1 MHHAARSLDSDD
13 ATHPAGNRLERGE
26 DTIRHP
32 SSVASAKYELLA
44 RELEQQI
51 AAGVLRPGDRLPSVR
66 QTNASRGLSPSTVF
80 QAYYLLESR
89 GLVRAAPRSGYFVAA
104 RPGGVSLAE
113 PETSKPQSGSQVVE
127 INDLIYAIL
136 GSARARDIVPFGSA
150 FPSPTLFPLD
160 RLRRALVSSTRRL
173 EPLDMVADMPP
184 GNLRLKREIAKR
196 YLRQGM
202 TIATDEIVLT
212 HGAMEALNLCL
223 NAVARPGDAVV
234 IESPTFYVALQA
246 LQRLGLRAI
255 EVPTHVREGIDLGRL
270 SEVIEL
276 YRPKACWLMTTFQ
289 NPLGTL
295 MPEMKKRDLVALL
308 AKHDLPLI
316 EDDVY
321 AELYEGKAAPLPA
334 KAYDRRGLVMHCSS
348 FSKCL
353 APGYRVGWAAPGR
366 LAREVERLKLMTSLS
381 GSIPVQAALAEYLQ
395 EGGYDHHLR
404 SLRDSLQ
411 EQRDS
416 LFDAVNRHFP
426 DGTRVVRP
434 AGGYFV
440 WVELPVG
447 VDAMALH
454 RAALA
459 QRISLAPGPMFSPRA
474 EFQHHIRLTCGQRWD
489 EFQERATRTL
499 AQLVDVAKRDLRS
512 HLSI

>member
-1 MHHAARSLDSDD
+1 MPTSTTAG
-13 ATHPAGNRLERGE
+13 PA
-26 DTIRHP
+26 
-32 SSVASAKYELLA
+32 SKYELLA
-44 RELEQQI
+44 REFEQQI

-66 QTNASRGLSPSTVF
+66 QTCASRGLSPSTVF

-89 GLVRAAPRSGYFVAA
+89 GLLRAAPRSGYFVAA
-104 RPGGVSLAE
+104 RAGGVLLAE
-113 PETSKPQSGSQVVE
+113 PQTSQPQSGSRPVE
-127 INDLIYAIL
+127 VNDLIYACL
-136 GSARARDIVPFGSA
+136 GTARARDIVPFGSA

-173 EPLDMVADMPP
+173 DPWNMVEDLPP

-196 YLRQGM
+196 YVRQGM
-202 TIATDEIVLT
+202 AIPIDEIVLT

-223 NAVARPGDAVV
+223 AAVARPGDAVV
-234 IESPTFYVALQA
+234 VESPTFYVALQA

-270 SEVIEL
+270 AQVIEL

-289 NPLGTL
+289 NPLGCL
-295 MPEMKKRDLVALL
+295 MPETKKRDLVDLL
-308 AKHDLPLI
+308 ARHDLPLI

-321 AELYEGKAAPLPA
+321 AELYEGKVAPLPA
-334 KAYDRRGLVMHCSS
+334 KAYDRRGLVLHCSS

-381 GSIPVQAALAEYLQ
+381 GSIPVQAAIAEYLQ
-395 EGGYDHHLR
+395 EGGYDLHLR
-404 SLRDSLQ
+404 SLRLNLQ
-411 EQRDS
+411 AQRDS
-416 LFDAVNRHFP
+416 LFDAVTRTFP
-426 DGTRVVRP
+426 DDTKLVRP

-440 WVELPVG
+440 WVELPAG

-459 QRISLAPGPMFSPRA
+459 QRISLAPGPMFSARA
-474 EFQHHIRLTCGQRWD
+474 EFQHHIRLTCGQPWD
-489 EFQERATRTL
+489 ESLERAMRTL
-499 AQLVDVAKRDLRS
+499 ARLVDDAPRARA
-512 HLSI
+512 H

>member
-1 MHHAARSLDSDD
+1 MRDRPTAVSAR
-13 ATHPAGNRLERGE
+13 
-26 DTIRHP
+26 
-32 SSVASAKYELLA
+32 YELLA

-66 QTNASRGLSPSTVF
+66 QACASRRLSPSTVF

-89 GLVRAAPRSGYFVAA
+89 GLVRAAPRSGYFVVA
-104 RPGGVSLAE
+104 RPEGALLAE
-113 PETSKPQSGSQVVE
+113 PETSEPQSGSQPVE
-127 INDLIYAIL
+127 VNDLIYACL
-136 GSARARDIVPFGSA
+136 GAARARDIVPFGSA

-173 EPLDMVADMPP
+173 EPWSMVDDLPP
-184 GNLRLKREIAKR
+184 GNLRLRREIAKR

-202 TIATDEIVLT
+202 VVATDEIVLT

-223 NAVARPGDAVV
+223 SAVARPGDAVV
-234 IESPTFYVALQA
+234 VESPTFYLALQA
-246 LQRLGLRAI
+246 LQRLSLRAI

-270 SEVIEL
+270 AQVIEL
-276 YRPKACWLMTTFQ
+276 YRPQACWLMTSFQ
-289 NPLGTL
+289 NPLGSL
-295 MPEMKKRDLVALL
+295 MPEAKKRDLVELL
-308 AKHDLPLI
+308 ARHNLPLI

-321 AELYEGKAAPLPA
+321 AELYEGMPAPLPA
-334 KAYDRRGLVMHCSS
+334 KAYDRRGLVLHCSS

-395 EGGYDHHLR
+395 EGGYDRHLR
-404 SLRDSLQ
+404 GLRASLQ
-411 EQRDS
+411 AQRNS
-416 LFDAVNRHFP
+416 LFDAVSRQFP

-440 WVELPVG
+440 WVELPAG

-459 QRISLAPGPMFSPRA
+459 QGISLAPGPMFSARA
-474 EFQHHIRLTCGQRWD
+474 EFQHHIRLTCGQTWS
-489 EFQERATRTL
+489 EALERATRTL
-499 AQLVDVAKRDLRS
+499 ARLVDDAARAGTAA
-512 HLSI
+512 HASI

>member
-1 MHHAARSLDSDD
+1 MRDRPTAASPR
-13 ATHPAGNRLERGE
+13 
-26 DTIRHP
+26 
-32 SSVASAKYELLA
+32 YELLA

-51 AAGVLRPGDRLPSVR
+51 AGGVLRPGDRLPSVR
-66 QTNASRGLSPSTVF
+66 QACASRGLSPSTVF
-80 QAYYLLESR
+80 QAYHLLEAR

-104 RPGGVSLAE
+104 RADGVLLAE
-113 PETSKPQSGSQVVE
+113 PQTSQPQSGSQPIE
-127 INDLIYAIL
+127 INDLIYACL
-136 GSARARDIVPFGSA
+136 GTARTRDIVPFGSA
-150 FPSPTLFPLD
+150 FLSPALFPLD
-160 RLRRALVSSTRRL
+160 RLRRALISSMRRL
-173 EPLDMVADMPP
+173 DPWRMAEDLPP
-184 GNLRLKREIAKR
+184 GNLQLKREIAKR
-196 YLRQGM
+196 YLHQGFAV
-202 TIATDEIVLT
+202 ATDEIVLT

-234 IESPTFYVALQA
+234 VESPTFYVALQA

-270 SEVIEL
+270 AQVIEL

-289 NPLGTL
+289 NPLGSL
-295 MPEMKKRDLVALL
+295 MPEAKKRDLVELL
-308 AKHDLPLI
+308 ARHDLPLI

-321 AELYEGKAAPLPA
+321 AELYEGQVAPLPA
-334 KAYDRRGLVMHCSS
+334 KAYDRRGLVLHCSS

-395 EGGYDHHLR
+395 EGGYDRHLR
-404 SLRDSLQ
+404 SLRQSLHT
-411 EQRDS
+411 QRNS
-416 LFDAVNRHFP
+416 LFDAVSRHFP
-426 DGTRVVRP
+426 DGTKVVRP

-459 QRISLAPGPMFSPRA
+459 QRISLAPGPMFSARA
-474 EFQHHIRLTCGQRWD
+474 EFQHHIRLTCGQPWD
-489 EFQERATRTL
+489 GTLERAMRTL
-499 AQLVDVAKRDLRS
+499 ARLVDDAPRAVTAAPAS
-512 HLSI
+512 V

>member
-1 MHHAARSLDSDD
+1 MRDRPTAASTRF
-13 ATHPAGNRLERGE
+13 
-26 DTIRHP
+26 
-32 SSVASAKYELLA
+32 ELLA
-44 RELEQQI
+44 QELEQQI
-51 AAGVLRPGDRLPSVR
+51 AAGVLRAGDRLPSVR
-66 QTNASRGLSPSTVF
+66 QTCASRGVSPSTVF

-89 GLVRAAPRSGYFVAA
+89 GLVRAAPRSGYFVLA
-104 RPGGVSLAE
+104 RPDGMLLAE
-113 PETSKPQSGSQVVE
+113 PQTSEPQSGSQAVE
-127 INDLIYAIL
+127 VNDLIYACL
-136 GSARARDIVPFGSA
+136 GAARARDIVPFGSA
-150 FPSPTLFPLD
+150 FPSPVLFPLD

-173 EPLDMVADMPP
+173 EPWSMVEDLPP

-202 TIATDEIVLT
+202 TVATDEIVLT

-223 NAVARPGDAVV
+223 NAVTRPGDAVV
-234 IESPTFYVALQA
+234 VESPTFYMALQA

-270 SEVIEL
+270 AQVVEL
-276 YRPKACWLMTTFQ
+276 YRPRACWLMTSFQ
-289 NPLGTL
+289 NPLGSL
-295 MPEMKKRDLVALL
+295 MPEAKKRDLVELL
-308 AKHDLPLI
+308 ARHDVPLI

-321 AELYEGKAAPLPA
+321 AELYEGPAAPLPA
-334 KAYDRRGLVMHCSS
+334 KAYDRRGLVLHCSS

-395 EGGYDHHLR
+395 EGGYDRHLR
-404 SLRDSLQ
+404 SLRESLRT
-411 EQRDS
+411 QRNS
-416 LFDAVNRHFP
+416 LFEAVNRHFP

-440 WVELPVG
+440 WVELPAG
-447 VDAMALH
+447 IDAMALH

-459 QRISLAPGPMFSPRA
+459 QRISLAPGPMFSARA
-474 EFQHHIRLTCGQRWD
+474 EFQHHIRLTCGQLWD
-489 EFQERATRTL
+489 DSLERAMRVL
-499 AQLVDVAKRDLRS
+499 ARLVADAPRAAATAEAAPATV
-512 HLSI
+512 

>member
-1 MHHAARSLDSDD
+1 M
-13 ATHPAGNRLERGE
+13 
-26 DTIRHP
+26 
-32 SSVASAKYELLA
+32 
-44 RELEQQI
+44 
-51 AAGVLRPGDRLPSVR
+51 
-66 QTNASRGLSPSTVF
+66 SPSTVF

-104 RPGGVSLAE
+104 RAGGVLLAE
-113 PETSKPQSGSQVVE
+113 PQTSEPQSGSRPVE
-127 INDLIYAIL
+127 VNDLIYTCL
-136 GSARARDIVPFGSA
+136 GAARARDIVPFGSA

-173 EPLDMVADMPP
+173 EPWAMVEDLPP

-196 YLRQGM
+196 YLRQGL
-202 TIATDEIVLT
+202 AVPTDEIVLT

-223 NAVARPGDAVV
+223 NAVARAGDAVV
-234 IESPTFYVALQA
+234 VESPTFYVALQA
-246 LQRLGLRAI
+246 LQRLGMRAI

-270 SEVIEL
+270 AQVIEL

-289 NPLGTL
+289 NPLGSL
-295 MPEMKKRDLVALL
+295 MPETKKRDLVELL
-308 AKHDLPLI
+308 ARHDLPLI

-321 AELYEGKAAPLPA
+321 AELYEGKLAPLPA
-334 KAYDRRGLVMHCSS
+334 KAYDRRGLVLHCSS

-395 EGGYDHHLR
+395 EGGYDRHLR
-404 SLRDSLQ
+404 SLRLSLQ
-411 EQRDS
+411 TQRDS
-416 LFDAVNRHFP
+416 LFDAVNRNFP
-426 DGTRVVRP
+426 DGTKVVRP

-440 WVELPVG
+440 WVELPAG

-459 QRISLAPGPMFSPRA
+459 QRISLAPGPMFSARA
-474 EFQHHIRLTCGQRWD
+474 EFQHHIRLTCGQPWD
-489 EFQERATRTL
+489 EALERAMRTL
-499 AQLVDVAKRDLRS
+499 ARLVDDAPRTDGPS
-512 HLSI
+512 SPSI

>member
-1 MHHAARSLDSDD
+1 MR
-13 ATHPAGNRLERGE
+13 NRP
-26 DTIRHP
+26 T
-32 SSVASAKYELLA
+32 ASAKFELLA

-51 AAGVLRPGDRLPSVR
+51 AAGVLRSGDRLPSVR
-66 QTNASRGLSPSTVF
+66 QACATRGVSPSTVF

-89 GLVRAAPRSGYFVAA
+89 GLVRAVPRSGYFVAA
-104 RPGGVSLAE
+104 RADGVLLAE
-113 PETSKPQSGSQVVE
+113 PRTSEPQSGTQPVE
-127 INDLIYAIL
+127 VNNLVCAIL

-150 FPSPTLFPLD
+150 FLNPYLFPLD

-173 EPLDMVADMPP
+173 EPWNMVDDLPP

-196 YLRQGM
+196 YLRQGLAV
-202 TIATDEIVLT
+202 ATDEIVLT

-223 NAVARPGDAVV
+223 SAVARPGDAVV
-234 IESPTFYVALQA
+234 VESPTFYVALQA
-246 LQRLGLRAI
+246 LQRLGLHAI

-270 SEVIEL
+270 AQVIEL

-289 NPLGTL
+289 NPLGSL
-295 MPEMKKRDLVALL
+295 MPEAKKRDLVGLL
-308 AKHDLPLI
+308 ARHDVPLI

-321 AELYEGKAAPLPA
+321 SELYEGNAAPLPA
-334 KAYDRRGLVMHCSS
+334 KAYDRRGLVLHCSS

-366 LAREVERLKLMTSLS
+366 WAREVERLKVMTSLS

-395 EGGYDHHLR
+395 EGGYDRHLR
-404 SLRDSLQ
+404 SLRLSLQ
-411 EQRDS
+411 AQRDS

-459 QRISLAPGPMFSPRA
+459 QRISIAPGPMFSARA
-474 EFQHHIRLTCGQRWD
+474 EFQHHIRLTCGQHWD
-489 EFQERATRTL
+489 GALERATRTL
-499 AQLVDVAKRDLRS
+499 AQLVDVAQRADAPS
-512 HLSI
+512 QPSI

>member
-1 MHHAARSLDSDD
+1 MR
-13 ATHPAGNRLERGE
+13 NRP
-26 DTIRHP
+26 T
-32 SSVASAKYELLA
+32 VASTRYELLA

-51 AAGVLRPGDRLPSVR
+51 AAGVLRAGDRLPSVR
-66 QTNASRGLSPSTVF
+66 QTCASRGLSPSTVF

-104 RPGGVSLAE
+104 RADGVMLDE
-113 PETSKPQSGSQVVE
+113 PRTSEPQAGSQSVE
-127 INDLIYAIL
+127 VNDLVYAIL

-150 FPSPTLFPLD
+150 FPSPVLFPLD

-173 EPLDMVADMPP
+173 EPWSMVEDLPP

-202 TIATDEIVLT
+202 TVPTDEIVLT

-234 IESPTFYVALQA
+234 VESPTFYMALQA
-246 LQRLGLRAI
+246 LQRLGLHAI
-255 EVPTHVREGIDLGRL
+255 EVPTHCREGIDLGRL
-270 SEVIEL
+270 AQVIEL
-276 YRPKACWLMTTFQ
+276 YCPKACWLMTSFQ
-289 NPLGTL
+289 NPLGSL
-295 MPEMKKRDLVALL
+295 MPEAKKRDLVELL
-308 AKHDLPLI
+308 ARHDVPLI

-321 AELYEGKAAPLPA
+321 SELYEGDTAPLPA
-334 KAYDRRGLVMHCSS
+334 KAYDRRGLVLHCSS

-395 EGGYDHHLR
+395 EGGYDRHLR
-404 SLRDSLQ
+404 SLRQSLQ
-411 EQRDS
+411 SQRES
-416 LFDAVNRHFP
+416 LFDAVTRHFP
-426 DGTRVVRP
+426 EGTRVVRP

-440 WVELPVG
+440 WVELPGG

-459 QRISLAPGPMFSPRA
+459 QRISLAPGPMFSARA
-474 EFQHHIRLTCGQRWD
+474 EFQHHIRLTCGQLWD
-489 EFQERATRTL
+489 DSLERAMRTL
-499 AQLVDVAKRDLRS
+499 ARLVDDAARAVAAAPAT
-512 HLSI
+512 I

>member
-1 MHHAARSLDSDD
+1 MRD
-13 ATHPAGNRLERGE
+13 HP
-26 DTIRHP
+26 I
-32 SSVASAKYELLA
+32 SAPTRYELLA

-51 AAGVLRPGDRLPSVR
+51 AMGVLRAGDRLPSVR
-66 QTNASRGLSPSTVF
+66 QTCAGRGVSPSTVF

-104 RPGGVSLAE
+104 RAGGVLLPE
-113 PETSKPQSGSQVVE
+113 PQTSVPQSGSQPVE
-127 INDLIYAIL
+127 VNDLIYACL

-150 FPSPTLFPLD
+150 FPSPTLFPLE

-173 EPLDMVADMPP
+173 EPWSMVEDLPP

-196 YLRQGM
+196 YLLQGM
-202 TIATDEIVLT
+202 TVAPDQIVLT

-234 IESPTFYVALQA
+234 VESPTFYMALQA

-255 EVPTHVREGIDLGRL
+255 EVPTHMREGIDLGRL
-270 SEVIEL
+270 AQVIEL
-276 YRPKACWLMTTFQ
+276 YHPQACWLMTSFQ
-289 NPLGTL
+289 NPLGSL
-295 MPEMKKRDLVALL
+295 MPEAKKRDLVELL
-308 AKHDLPLI
+308 ARHSIPLI

-321 AELYEGKAAPLPA
+321 AELYEGKVAPLPA
-334 KAYDRRGLVMHCSS
+334 KAFDRRGLVLHCSS

-353 APGYRVGWAAPGR
+353 SPGYRVGWAAPGR
-366 LAREVERLKLMTSLS
+366 LTREVERLKLMTSLS

-395 EGGYDHHLR
+395 EGGYDRHLR
-404 SLRDSLQ
+404 SLRASLQ
-411 EQRDS
+411 AQRNS
-416 LFDAVNRHFP
+416 LFDAVSRLFP
-426 DGTRVVRP
+426 DGTRVLRP

-440 WVELPVG
+440 WVELPAG

-459 QRISLAPGPMFSPRA
+459 ERISLAPGPMFSPRA
-474 EFQHHIRLTCGQRWD
+474 EFQHHIRLTCGQGWD
-489 EFQERATRTL
+489 EALERAMRRL
-499 AQLVDVAKRDLRS
+499 ARLVDDAPRTGAMPLPPG
-512 HLSI
+512 

>member
-1 MHHAARSLDSDD
+1 MHDRQTAV
-13 ATHPAGNRLERGE
+13 P
-26 DTIRHP
+26 
-32 SSVASAKYELLA
+32 AKYELLA

-66 QTNASRGLSPSTVF
+66 QVSASRRLSPSTVF

-89 GLVRAAPRSGYFVAA
+89 GLVRAAPRSGYFVAG
-104 RPGGVSLAE
+104 RPDGVLLAE
-113 PETSKPQSGSQVVE
+113 PQTSEPPSGAQAVE
-127 INDLIYAIL
+127 VNDLIYACL
-136 GSARARDIVPFGSA
+136 SAARARDIVPFGSA
-150 FPSPTLFPLD
+150 FPSPGLFPLD

-173 EPLDMVADMPP
+173 KPWSMVDDLPP

-202 TIATDEIVLT
+202 AVATDEIVLT

-223 NAVARPGDAVV
+223 DAVARPGDAVV
-234 IESPTFYVALQA
+234 VESPTFYMALQA

-255 EVPTHVREGIDLGRL
+255 EVSTHVREGIDLGRL
-270 SEVIEL
+270 AQVIEL
-276 YRPKACWLMTTFQ
+276 YRPQACWLMTSFQ
-289 NPLGTL
+289 NPLGSL
-295 MPEMKKRDLVALL
+295 MPEAKKRDLVELL
-308 AKHDLPLI
+308 ARHDVPLI

-321 AELYEGKAAPLPA
+321 AELYEGKTAPLPA
-334 KAYDRRGLVMHCSS
+334 KAYDRRGLVLHCSS

-381 GSIPVQAALAEYLQ
+381 GSIPVQAAVAEYLQ
-395 EGGYDHHLR
+395 EGGYDRHLR
-404 SLRDSLQ
+404 SLRSSLQ
-411 EQRDS
+411 VQRNS
-416 LFDAVNRHFP
+416 LFDAVSRLFP

-454 RAALA
+454 RAALIR
-459 QRISLAPGPMFSPRA
+459 RISLAPGPIFSARA
-474 EFQHHIRLTCGQRWD
+474 EFQHHIRLTCGQHWD
-489 EFQERATRTL
+489 EALERAMRTL
-499 AQLVDVAKRDLRS
+499 ARLVDDAPRAVTAS
-512 HLSI
+512 PASI

>member
-1 MHHAARSLDSDD
+1 MRNSPNAATTRY
-13 ATHPAGNRLERGE
+13 A
-26 DTIRHP
+26 
-32 SSVASAKYELLA
+32 VLA
-44 RELEQQI
+44 QELEQQI
-51 AAGVLRPGDRLPSVR
+51 ASGLLRPGDRLPSVR
-66 QTNASRGLSPSTVF
+66 QACAVRGLSPSTVF

-89 GLVRAAPRSGYFVAA
+89 GLIHAVPRSGYFVAA
-104 RPGGVSLAE
+104 RASGAPLEE
-113 PETSKPQSGSQVVE
+113 PPTSNPRSGSLVVE
-127 INDLIYAIL
+127 VDDMICMIL
-136 GSARARDIVPFGSA
+136 RSVRSRDVVPFGSA

-173 EPLDMVADMPP
+173 EPWDMVDDLPP
-184 GNLRLKREIAKR
+184 GNLQLRREITKR
-196 YLRQGM
+196 YVRLGM
-202 TIATDEIVLT
+202 SVATDEIVLT

-234 IESPTFYVALQA
+234 VESPTFYVALQA

-270 SEVIEL
+270 AQVIEL
-276 YRPKACWLMTTFQ
+276 YRPKACWLMTNFQ
-289 NPLGTL
+289 NPLGSL
-295 MPEMKKRDLVALL
+295 MPDAKKRDLVDLL
-308 AKHDLPLI
+308 ARHDLPLI

-321 AELYEGKAAPLPA
+321 AELYEGAVAPLPA

-366 LAREVERLKLMTSLS
+366 LVREVERLKLMTSLS

-404 SLRDSLQ
+404 ALRQTLKT
-411 EQRDS
+411 QRES
-416 LFDAVNRHFP
+416 LFAAVTRNFP
-426 DGTRVVRP
+426 AGTRVARP

-440 WVELPVG
+440 WVAMPAT

-459 QRISLAPGPMFSPRA
+459 EGISLAPGPMFSARA
-474 EFQHHIRLTCGQRWD
+474 EFQHHIRLTCGQPWD
-489 EFQERATRTL
+489 ASLERAMRTV
-499 AQLVDVAKRDLRS
+499 ARLVDDAARAGAAAQPA
-512 HLSI
+512 I

>member
-1 MHHAARSLDSDD
+1 MRARPKST
-13 ATHPAGNRLERGE
+13 ATRF
-26 DTIRHP
+26 
-32 SSVASAKYELLA
+32 ELLA

-51 AAGVLRPGDRLPSVR
+51 ASGVLRPGDRLPSVR
-66 QTNASRGLSPSTVF
+66 QTCASRGLSPSTVF

-89 GLVRAAPRSGYFVAA
+89 GLVRAAPRSGYFVSA
-104 RPGGVSLAE
+104 RPDGVLLAE
-113 PETSKPQSGSQVVE
+113 PNTSEPQSGSQPVE
-127 INDLIYAIL
+127 VNDLIYACL
-136 GSARARDIVPFGSA
+136 GTARARDIVPFGSA
-150 FPSPTLFPLD
+150 FPSPALFPLD

-173 EPLDMVADMPP
+173 TPWSMVEDLPP

-196 YLRQGM
+196 YLRHGM
-202 TIATDEIVLT
+202 ALATDEIVLT

-234 IESPTFYVALQA
+234 VESPTFYMALQA

-255 EVPTHVREGIDLGRL
+255 EVPTLVREGIDLGRL
-270 SEVIEL
+270 AQVIEL

-289 NPLGTL
+289 NPLGSL
-295 MPEMKKRDLVALL
+295 MPASKKRDLVELL
-308 AKHDLPLI
+308 ARHDLPLI

-321 AELYEGKAAPLPA
+321 AELYEGNEAPLPA
-334 KAYDRRGLVMHCSS
+334 KAYDRRGLVLHCSS

-366 LAREVERLKLMTSLS
+366 WARDVERLKLMTSLS

-395 EGGYDHHLR
+395 EGGYDRHLR
-404 SLRDSLQ
+404 SLRQSLLT
-411 EQRDS
+411 QRES
-416 LFDAVNRHFP
+416 LFDSVNRHFP
-426 DGTRVVRP
+426 DGTRVARP

-454 RAALA
+454 RAALS
-459 QRISLAPGPMFSPRA
+459 QRISLAPGPMFSARA
-474 EFQHHIRLTCGQRWD
+474 EFQHHIRLTCGQHWD
-489 EFQERATRTL
+489 ETLERAMRTL
-499 AQLVDVAKRDLRS
+499 ARLVDDAPRTDAAS
-512 HLSI
+512 HPLI

>member
-1 MHHAARSLDSDD
+1 MRDRPTAAS
-13 ATHPAGNRLERGE
+13 
-26 DTIRHP
+26 
-32 SSVASAKYELLA
+32 KFELLA

-66 QTNASRGLSPSTVF
+66 QTCASRGVSPSTVF

-104 RPGGVSLAE
+104 RAGGVLLAE
-113 PETSKPQSGSQVVE
+113 PKTSEPKSGSQSVE
-127 INDLIYAIL
+127 VNDLVHAIL
-136 GSARARDIVPFGSA
+136 GSARARNIVPFGSA

-173 EPLDMVADMPP
+173 QPWNMVEDLPP

-196 YLRQGM
+196 YLLQGM
-202 TIATDEIVLT
+202 AIATDEIVLT

-223 NAVARPGDAVV
+223 SAVARPGDAVV
-234 IESPTFYVALQA
+234 VESPTFYVALQA

-270 SEVIEL
+270 AQVIEL
-276 YRPKACWLMTTFQ
+276 YRPKACWLMTSFQ
-289 NPLGTL
+289 NPLGSL
-295 MPEMKKRDLVALL
+295 MPEAKKRDLVELL
-308 AKHDLPLI
+308 ARHDMPLI

-321 AELYEGKAAPLPA
+321 GELYEGQMAPLPA
-334 KAYDRRGLVMHCSS
+334 KAFDRRGLVLHCSS

-381 GSIPVQAALAEYLQ
+381 GSVPVQAALAEYLQ
-395 EGGYDHHLR
+395 EGGYDRHLR
-404 SLRDSLQ
+404 SLRQSLKA
-411 EQRDS
+411 QRDS
-416 LFDAVNRHFP
+416 LFDAVSRHFP
-426 DGTRVVRP
+426 EGTRVARP

-447 VDAMALH
+447 IDAMALH
-454 RAALA
+454 HTALA
-459 QRISLAPGPMFSPRA
+459 QHISVAPGPMFSARA
-474 EFQHHIRLTCGQRWD
+474 EFQHHIRLTCGQLWD
-489 EFQERATRTL
+489 ETLERATRTL
-499 AQLVDVAKRDLRS
+499 ARLVNDAPRETVASRQPF
-512 HLSI
+512 

>member
-1 MHHAARSLDSDD
+1 M
-13 ATHPAGNRLERGE
+13 
-26 DTIRHP
+26 
-32 SSVASAKYELLA
+32 
-44 RELEQQI
+44 
-51 AAGVLRPGDRLPSVR
+51 
-66 QTNASRGLSPSTVF
+66 F

-89 GLVRAAPRSGYFVAA
+89 GLVRAVPRSGYFVSA
-104 RPGGVSLAE
+104 RADGVLLAE
-113 PETSKPQSGSQVVE
+113 PQISEPQSGSQTVE
-127 INDLIYAIL
+127 VNDLIYAIL

-173 EPLDMVADMPP
+173 EPWHMVEDLPP

-196 YLRQGM
+196 YLRHGLAV
-202 TIATDEIVLT
+202 ATDEIVLT

-234 IESPTFYVALQA
+234 VESPTFYVALQA

-255 EVPTHVREGIDLGRL
+255 EVPTHCREGVDLGRL
-270 SEVIEL
+270 AQVFEL

-289 NPLGTL
+289 NPLGSL
-295 MPEMKKRDLVALL
+295 MPETKKRDLVALL
-308 AKHDLPLI
+308 ARHDVPLI

-321 AELYEGKAAPLPA
+321 GELYEGDVAPPPA
-334 KAYDRRGLVMHCSS
+334 KAYDRRGLVLHCSS

-353 APGYRVGWAAPGR
+353 APGYRVGWATPGR
-366 LAREVERLKLMTSLS
+366 WARAVERLKLMTSLS

-395 EGGYDHHLR
+395 EGGYDRHLR
-404 SLRDSLQ
+404 SLRQSLQ
-411 EQRDS
+411 AQRND
-416 LFDAVNRHFP
+416 LFDAVSRHFP
-426 DGTRVVRP
+426 DGTRAVRP

-459 QRISLAPGPMFSPRA
+459 HRISLAPGPMFSA
-474 EFQHHIRLTCGQRWD
+474 SGEFRHHIRLTCGQHWD
-489 EFQERATRTL
+489 GALERAVRTL
-499 AQLVDVAKRDLRS
+499 ARLVDEAARASPATQAR
-512 HLSI
+512 I